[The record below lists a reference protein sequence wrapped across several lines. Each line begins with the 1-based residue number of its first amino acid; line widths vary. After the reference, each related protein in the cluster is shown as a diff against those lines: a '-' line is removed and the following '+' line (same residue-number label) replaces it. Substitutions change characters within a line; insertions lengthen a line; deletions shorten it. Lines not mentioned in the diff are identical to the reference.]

1 MKCEFRLIGDL
12 DLGNPG
18 TITEKE
24 LMQWREEGHIRILGF
39 RSDIAQQYAESHIV
53 CLPSYYG
60 EGLPKSL
67 IEAAACGRAIV
78 TTDMPGCRDAIVP
91 GTTGIIVPPRD
102 AISLANA
109 IQTLIE
115 NKEVRKAMGVAGRQ
129 LAEKEYAIEKT
140 VDQHM
145 IIYQE
150 LLERAV

>member
-1 MKCEFRLIGDL
+1 
-12 DLGNPG
+12 
-18 TITEKE
+18 
-24 LMQWREEGHIRILGF
+24 
-39 RSDIAQQYAESHIV
+39 
-53 CLPSYYG
+53 
-60 EGLPKSL
+60 
-67 IEAAACGRAIV
+67 
-78 TTDMPGCRDAIVP
+78 MPGCRDAIVQ